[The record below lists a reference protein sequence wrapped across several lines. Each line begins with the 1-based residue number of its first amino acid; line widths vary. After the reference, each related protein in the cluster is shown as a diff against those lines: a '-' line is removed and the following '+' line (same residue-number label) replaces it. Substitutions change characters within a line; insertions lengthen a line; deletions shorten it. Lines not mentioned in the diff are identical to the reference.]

1 MKIAPFN
8 LEGVVYPT
16 DNHAHL
22 HKIIIFMASPRRSKS
37 IEDLYT
43 RILRVKRKQI
53 LMELPDTK
61 ELLKDARLEKIF
73 TRSEKIEMV
82 SQRTQSDNA
91 EKMIR
96 ALEFKGYDSYKIFIA
111 VLEDYRPSL
120 AHKLSTAAEEIQR
133 MNSGGDST
141 GSTINDL
148 RPSSNNNSITGTCQI
163 ILPASLREECGQMI
177 KMVIFRIMN
186 IIGNSQYLRTC
197 TYYNFVCI
205 QTTPISLSTCTTE
218 VVMI

>member
-141 GSTINDL
+141 GSTIINDL

-177 KMVIFRIMN
+177 KTVIFRT
-186 IIGNSQYLRTC
+186 IGNSQYLRTMMYIIIIILC
-197 TYYNFVCI
+197 VSRPHPLACQLHY
-205 QTTPISLSTCTTE
+205 
-218 VVMI
+218 